1 MLTRRT
7 RECAER
13 LLRVV
18 AGVAALNASACGR
31 LRYDAEQRDA
41 ASSSDAVL
49 YDTRV
54 DVSDAPRVT
63 DMPDASTIPSLVARL
78 HGSGSVFVYDLA
90 VGPEREVYVVGS
102 YDGELRAGA
111 ITTATSLAGCFLARF
126 DLDGRAAWLA
136 DVSSAVVACESV
148 DVEGDRVAF
157 GGYTAPDAMLK
168 IQRADGRVDTSMLP
182 TGTRQVSQAI
192 VLTRAGDLIDTLGLD
207 ASGNDQMR
215 GVDLAADRIF
225 FSGSYAATSPGFGG
239 VLLPDGR
246 AMPAASDHGFL
257 IAYTFPVGAVISGW
271 AQPFAGDSDT
281 IVFGSDADSTGVCAS
296 GRYVAQLD
304 IGADGSIEG
313 TASRR
318 GFIAS
323 FDPRGTLIAANQDEP
338 INTFRHVIRASGSC
352 VALRSGDDAPPVIVV
367 RMDARTGVATRA
379 EVGAVPT
386 LNVSSDFALATTGD
400 ALIPGAYG
408 PGMWT
413 LGTSTETFDAR
424 AAIVL
429 RLSADGTASARRVP
443 VSGDAAAQAV
453 GLDADG
459 LVVATSYSGE
469 VDVDGMRIT
478 SEGASDVVLVRMR

>member
-7 RECAER
+7 RERAER
-13 LLRVV
+13 RLRLV
-18 AGVAALNASACGR
+18 AGVAALSASACGR
-31 LRYDAEQRDA
+31 LRYDAERRDA
-41 ASSSDAVL
+41 GSTADAVL
-49 YDTRV
+49 YDTRAA
-54 DVSDAPRVT
+54 VSDAHRVT
-63 DMPDASTIPSLVARL
+63 DAPDASTIPSLVARL

-111 ITTATSLAGCFLARF
+111 IATATSLAGCFLARF

-136 DVSSAVVACESV
+136 DVSSAVVGCESV
-148 DVEGDRVAF
+148 DVESDRVVF

-182 TGTRQVSQAI
+182 TGSRQVSQAI
-192 VLTRAGDLIDTLGLD
+192 LLTRAGDLINTLALD

-215 GVDLAADRIF
+215 GVDLTADRVF
-225 FSGSYAATSPGFGG
+225 FSGSYAATSSGFGG

-246 AMPAASDHGFL
+246 EMPAASDHGFL
-257 IAYTFPVGAVISGW
+257 ISYALPTGVVLSGW

-296 GRYVAQLD
+296 GRYVTQLD
-304 IGADGSIEG
+304 IGADSSIEG

-323 FDPRGTLIAANQDEP
+323 FDPSGALIAANQGEP
-338 INTFRHVIRASGSC
+338 VNTFRHVIRASGSC
-352 VALRSGDDAPPVIVV
+352 VGLRSGDDAPPVIVV
-367 RMDARTGVATRA
+367 RMDARTGTTTRA

-386 LNVSSDFALATTGD
+386 LSVSSDFTLSTSGD

-408 PGMWT
+408 PGMWA
-413 LGTSTETFDAR
+413 LGATTETFDSR

-429 RLSADGTASARRVP
+429 NLSADGSASVRRVP
-443 VSGDAAAQAV
+443 VLGDAAAQAV
-453 GLDADG
+453 GRDADG
-459 LVVATSYSGE
+459 LVVATSYSG
-469 VDVDGMRIT
+469 DIAVDGMRMT